1 MSEDTQ
7 PGRPPASGEE
17 RSIAA
22 QPGRPPASGE
32 ERSIAATRAP
42 VTRARIADDLR
53 ALGVRP
59 GSVTLVH
66 SSVSALGWVCGGAQA
81 VVEALRDALG
91 PDGTLVV
98 PTHTGGNSDP
108 ADWQRPPVPE
118 AWWPVIRAEM
128 PAFDPALTPVRG
140 LGAVVELVRALPG
153 ALRSAHPQV
162 SFAAIGPQ
170 AAAVTEDHALDSG
183 FGERSPV
190 GRIHELDGD
199 VLLLG
204 AGHGANSSLHLA
216 EYRVPVPQR
225 ETSSAAVAGPDG
237 RRWVTW
243 EDVVADESDFEELGA
258 AFDATGSVSI
268 GPVGEGEARLM
279 RQRELVEFA
288 VAWMTEHRAP

>member
-1 MSEDTQ
+1 MAQGEAA
-7 PGRPPASGEE
+7 GRPATGEE

-22 QPGRPPASGE
+22 SA
-32 ERSIAATRAP
+32 AP

-59 GSVTLVH
+59 GSVLLVH
-66 SSVSALGWVCGGAQA
+66 SSVSTLGWVCGGAQA

-108 ADWQRPPVPE
+108 AGWGNPPVPE
-118 AWWPVIRAEM
+118 AWWEAIRAGM
-128 PAFDPALTPVRG
+128 PAFDPALTPARG
-140 LGAVVELVRALPG
+140 IGAVVELVRTLPG

-170 AAAVTEDHALDSG
+170 AAAIVDDHALDSG

-190 GRIHELDGD
+190 ARVGDLDGD

-204 AGHGANSSLHLA
+204 CGHGSNSSLHLA
-216 EYRVPVPQR
+216 EYRVPSPQY
-225 ETSSAAVAGPDG
+225 EDSAAAVAGPDG
-237 RRWVTW
+237 RAWVTW
-243 EDVVADESDFEELGA
+243 RDVVADESDFERIGA
-258 AFDATGSVSI
+258 GFDATGDVAI

-279 RQRELVEFA
+279 RQRPLVAFA
-288 VAWMTEHRAP
+288 VAWMTEHRPPGG